1 VVAVAVGLVASRST
15 GQEAQAATRSTPQ
28 DEGVESGRNS
38 LLDALSFSSKRDPIS
53 VSADLL
59 EFDYRTHVLM
69 YKGGVEVTQGDVK
82 LQSKTLRVVLDEHAE
97 DSVKEII
104 ADGDVRVTKGPRWA
118 TGGRAEFD
126 QAKQT
131 VVLSNDAVVHDGS
144 NEVSGDRIV
153 VYLRESRS
161 VVEGGNGRVR
171 AVLYPPKSGEPAKSG
186 ESVATGSTP

>member
-1 VVAVAVGLVASRST
+1 VVAAAVGLLASRST
-15 GQEAQAATRSTPQ
+15 GQEAQAATRSAPQ
-28 DEGVESGRNS
+28 GEGADAGRAS

-53 VSADLL
+53 VSADTLD
-59 EFDYRTHVLM
+59 FDYRTRVLT

-82 LQSKTLRVVLDEHAE
+82 LQSQTLRVVLDDHAE
-97 DSVKEII
+97 NRVKEVV
-104 ADGDVRVTKGPRWA
+104 ADGNVRVTKGPRWA
-118 TGGRAEFD
+118 TGGRAEYD

-153 VYLRESRS
+153 VYLSENRS

-171 AVLYPPKSGEPAKSG
+171 AVLFPPQSGTPAP
-186 ESVATGSTP
+186 EGSAP

>member
-15 GQEAQAATRSTPQ
+15 GQEAQAATRSASQ
-28 DEGVESGRNS
+28 GEGAQAGSDS

-53 VSADLL
+53 VSADAL
-59 EFDYRTHVLM
+59 EFDYRTRVLM

-82 LQSKTLRVVLDEHAE
+82 LHSETLRVVLDEHVQNR
-97 DSVKEII
+97 VKEVI
-104 ADGDVRVTKGPRWA
+104 ADGSVRVTKGVRWA

-126 QAKQT
+126 NAKQT

-153 VYLRESRS
+153 VYLRENRS

-171 AVLYPPKSGEPAKSG
+171 AVLYPPKNGEP
-186 ESVATGSTP
+186 VPTGGAP

>member
-1 VVAVAVGLVASRST
+1 MAALALSLLARHSIAE
-15 GQEAQAATRSTPQ
+15 EAQAATHQAAKQEGMASGQ
-28 DEGVESGRNS
+28 DS

-53 VSADLL
+53 VSSDGL
-59 EFDYRTHVLM
+59 EFDYRTRVIT
-69 YKGGVEVTQGDVK
+69 YKGGVEVTQGDIK
-82 LQSKTLRVVLDEHAE
+82 MQSETLRVVLDDHAE
-97 DSVKEII
+97 NRVKEVV
-104 ADGDVRVTKGPRWA
+104 AEGNVRVSKGTRWA

-153 VYLRESRS
+153 VYLNENRS

-171 AVLYPPKSGEPAKSG
+171 AVLFPPKSGTPGAEG
-186 ESVATGSTP
+186 GS

>member
-1 VVAVAVGLVASRST
+1 MAG
-15 GQEAQAATRSTPQ
+15 GQ
-28 DEGVESGRNS
+28 DS

-53 VSADLL
+53 VSSDGL
-59 EFDYRTHVLM
+59 EFDYRTRVIT
-69 YKGGVEVTQGDVK
+69 YKGSVEVTQGDIK
-82 LQSKTLRVVLDEHAE
+82 MQSDTLRVVLDDRAE
-97 DSVKEII
+97 NRVKEVV
-104 ADGDVRVTKGPRWA
+104 AEGSVRVSKGTRWA

-153 VYLRESRS
+153 VYLNENRS

-171 AVLYPPKSGEPAKSG
+171 AVLFPPKSGTPGAEG
-186 ESVATGSTP
+186 GS

>member
-1 VVAVAVGLVASRST
+1 VGLVASRST

-28 DEGVESGRNS
+28 GEGTEAGGTS

-53 VSADLL
+53 VSADQL
-59 EFDYRTHVLM
+59 EFDYRTRVLT

-97 DSVKEII
+97 SSVKEII

>member
-1 VVAVAVGLVASRST
+1 MAVAVGLVASRST
-15 GQEAQAATRSTPQ
+15 GQEAQAATHSPPQ
-28 DEGVESGRNS
+28 GEGAESDRNS

-53 VSADLL
+53 VDADVL
-59 EFDYRTHVLM
+59 EFDYRTRVLV

-82 LQSKTLRVVLDEHAE
+82 LRSKTLRVVLDDHAE
-97 DSVKEII
+97 NSVKEVV
-104 ADGDVRVTKGPRWA
+104 ADGDVRVTKGVRWA

-153 VYLRESRS
+153 VYLRENRS

-171 AVLYPPKSGEPAKSG
+171 AVLYPPKNGEPTPSG
-186 ESVATGSTP
+186 SAP

>member
-1 VVAVAVGLVASRST
+1 VALVASRST
-15 GQEAQAATRSTPQ
+15 GQEAQAATRSPPQ
-28 DEGVESGRNS
+28 GDGVETDRSS
-38 LLDALSFSSKRDPIS
+38 LLDALSFSSKHDPIS
-53 VSADLL
+53 VSADIL
-59 EFDYRTHVLM
+59 EFDYRTRVLM

-82 LQSKTLRVVLDEHAE
+82 LQSQTLRVVLDDHGENR
-97 DSVKEII
+97 VKEVI

-153 VYLRESRS
+153 VYLRENRS

-171 AVLYPPKSGEPAKSG
+171 AVLYPPKGG
-186 ESVATGSTP
+186 ESVAAGSVP

>member
-1 VVAVAVGLVASRST
+1 VASRST
-15 GQEAQAATRSTPQ
+15 GQEAQAATRSPSPGA
-28 DEGVESGRNS
+28 GVEAGHDS

-53 VSADLL
+53 VSADAL

-82 LQSKTLRVVLDEHAE
+82 LQSNTLRVVLDEHAE
-97 DSVKEII
+97 NRVKEVI
-104 ADGDVRVTKGPRWA
+104 ADGSVHVTKGARWA

-153 VYLRESRS
+153 VYLRENRS

-171 AVLYPPKSGEPAKSG
+171 AVLYPPKTGET
-186 ESVATGSTP
+186 VAAGSPP